1 MDSSPH
7 QKWVERL
14 QLEIKKIIE
23 PINITYEHFINKILE
38 DQLSPNLEIVNHLR
52 QNKVSQDKI
61 IKAFNAANV
70 LITLLN
76 VPEIYVRTKVYDSLI
91 KDIKS
96 TLKTGLKKE
105 LNQTLNLPFPDFVIT
120 FEKRSGD
127 KYSETF
133 YSVFEKTEKYI
144 YKDEE
149 YPIYSIK
156 EMWYDELEKD
166 PLKVANEIII
176 IEPMFPRIYI
186 NCKNIMSCENSILA
200 NPFKNTNYSGLIY
213 GTNSYDNMCQK
224 TMRTCQNCPCYTIG
238 HTSIEKE
245 DLKINLGF
253 KIESLY
259 QTIPERSF
267 DNLCKVMVML
277 KRFKN
282 ARIKTEYKQSKT
294 KDILTPTNKQINT
307 VYTKREGIIY
317 LTEKSYRYVNTEK
330 HRSLGYK
337 RNSPREHYRREH
349 YRKLKDGRIIHVNEA
364 KIGSGNKKTIKYMLQ
379 E

>member
-14 QLEIKKIIE
+14 KLEIKKIIE
-23 PINITYEHFINKILE
+23 PINITYEHFINEILE
-38 DQLSPNLEIVNHLR
+38 DQLTPNLEIVNHLK

-76 VPEIYVRTKVYDSLI
+76 VPEIYVRTKVYDSMI
-91 KDIKS
+91 KDIKT
-96 TLKTGLKKE
+96 TLKTGLKQE
-105 LNQTLNLPFPDFVIT
+105 LNQTLNLPFSDFVIT

-133 YSVFEKTEKYI
+133 YSIFEKTEKYI
-144 YKDEE
+144 YKEEE

-166 PLKVANEIII
+166 PLKVANEIIV

-213 GTNSYDNMCQK
+213 DTNPYDNMCQK
-224 TMRTCQNCPCYTIG
+224 TMRTCQNCPFYTIG
-238 HTSIEKE
+238 HTTFEEK
-245 DLKINLGF
+245 DLKIN
-253 KIESLY
+253 
-259 QTIPERSF
+259 
-267 DNLCKVMVML
+267 
-277 KRFKN
+277 
-282 ARIKTEYKQSKT
+282 A
-294 KDILTPTNKQINT
+294 
-307 VYTKREGIIY
+307 Y
-317 LTEKSYRYVNTEK
+317 LTQYLN
-330 HRSLGYK
+330 
-337 RNSPREHYRREH
+337 
-349 YRKLKDGRIIHVNEA
+349 
-364 KIGSGNKKTIKYMLQ
+364 
-379 E
+379 